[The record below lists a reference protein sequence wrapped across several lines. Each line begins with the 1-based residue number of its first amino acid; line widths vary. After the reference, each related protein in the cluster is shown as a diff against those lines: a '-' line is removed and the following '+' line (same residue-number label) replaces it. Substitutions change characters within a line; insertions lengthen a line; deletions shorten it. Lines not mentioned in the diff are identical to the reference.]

1 MQYVV
6 ILKSEGKGNFAPEG
20 AVLIAD
26 YVNIEKSIVVA
37 AFESEQEQENAL
49 LWCIQNAMLWSR
61 NDDAVYIQ
69 FPIRFLTQF
78 DLYREN
84 TEHDC
89 APIENKE
96 CINWKQGTPDDAGI
110 YIVTLDDGRVDT
122 TYYSDFDGW
131 EYKDKEVIAWYP
143 ISNIESCKM

>member
-1 MQYVV
+1 MRGAQGDLLITNHQFFYIMQYVV
-6 ILKSEGKGNFAPEG
+6 ILKSEGSGNFAPEG

-26 YVNIEKSIVVA
+26 YVNIENGIVVA

-84 TEHDC
+84 TQND
-89 APIENKE
+89 
-96 CINWKQGTPDDAGI
+96 
-110 YIVTLDDGRVDT
+110 
-122 TYYSDFDGW
+122 
-131 EYKDKEVIAWYP
+131 
-143 ISNIESCKM
+143 